1 MAIKAI
7 IISIGDELTLGRSV
21 DTNSA
26 WLSNQLLPLGITVSQ
41 HVTVADDLDWLTTQL
56 QQCSQV
62 ADVLLVT
69 GGLGPTQDDLT
80 RYAIAKVL
88 KSDLQLNQR
97 SLEQIEQF
105 FVSLNRTPAPTNRVQ
120 AMIPQGCD
128 VMDNTVGTAP
138 GMITQIDGAIA
149 YFMPGVPAE
158 MKQMFADTVRPGL
171 VRLTKG
177 SSDKQVVVSR
187 SLHSTG
193 TGESNIAQM
202 LGDTMARGK
211 NPVVN
216 CTAKTGIVS
225 VRIDSRA
232 ADQDAARELI
242 VPVEQEIRQKLGGY
256 VFGADDQTLASVV
269 GELLSS
275 QCKSLAV
282 AESCTGGLLAK
293 DITDIPGAS
302 EYFKCGW
309 VTYSN
314 TAKIELLGV
323 DTETTERYGAVS
335 EQVAKQ
341 LAYNARR
348 LAGADY
354 AIATTGIAGPA
365 GGTDEKPVGLV
376 YIALADESNVTVTR
390 NMFPGDRQTIRR
402 RTVTTALDMLRKKLT
417 L

>member
-1 MAIKAI
+1 MATKAI
-7 IISIGDELTLGRSV
+7 IISIGDELILGRSV

-26 WLSNQLLPLGITVSQ
+26 WLSSQLLPLGITVSQ

-56 QQCSQV
+56 RQCSQV

-69 GGLGPTQDDLT
+69 GGLGPTEDDLT

-88 KSDLQLNQR
+88 KTDLQLNR
-97 SLEQIEQF
+97 RALDQIERF
-105 FVSLNRTPAPTNRVQ
+105 FANLNRTPAPTNRVQ
-120 AMIPQGCD
+120 AMIPQGCE
-128 VMDNTVGTAP
+128 VMDNPVGTAP
-138 GMITQIDGAIA
+138 GMIGQIGGATA

-171 VRLTKG
+171 VRLTKD
-177 SSDKQVVVSR
+177 SDTGQVVVSR
-187 SLHSTG
+187 SLHTTG

-211 NPVVN
+211 NPLVN
-216 CTAKTGIVS
+216 CTAKVGIVS

-232 ADQDAARELI
+232 ADQHTAQELI
-242 VPVEQEIRQKLGGY
+242 MPVEQEIRQKLGDY
-256 VFGADDQTLASVV
+256 VFGTDDQTLPSVV

-275 QCKSLAV
+275 HCKSLAV

-314 TAKIELLGV
+314 TAKIELLEV
-323 DTETTERYGAVS
+323 DPETIERYGAVS

-341 LAYNARR
+341 LAYK
-348 LAGADY
+348 AGRTAKADY
-354 AIATTGIAGPA
+354 ALATTGVAGPA

-376 YIALADESNVTVTR
+376 YIALAEESNVTVTR
-390 NMFPGDRQTIRR
+390 NMFPGNRQTIRR
-402 RTVTTALDMLRKKLT
+402 RTVITALDMLRKKLV
-417 L
+417 